1 MENSLTKKHF
11 ISWPVIAFL
20 DFVTIIGFDDILYS
34 LQNQGL
40 SVVFTWIFM
49 VFAFVIPYE
58 MSVSQLGATF
68 TGQEDGGLSS
78 WVRHSTNDTLG
89 YWTAWMYWAASLP
102 YIVDVANSVIVSFS
116 WLVLGNNSLGQR
128 MSNFT
133 FGLLTFIVILIF
145 ILLQNFFKRSMEV
158 MATIGG
164 GAMFLMTVL
173 FVIMTGYSLAH
184 GGQIATHPFNFSSFI
199 PHFSLQYFSTT
210 GLLMFAVCGAELVA
224 PYLIKMRNPN
234 RDFPKAMWLVAFMT
248 AFLTV
253 FGTFSL
259 AIFFNANNLPHDLKM
274 NGSYYA
280 FQLLGQRLGMGN
292 ILLYIFTIVQAIY
305 MMAQLAVLLD
315 AASWVIAGDTAVNF
329 MPRWLSKRNKNGRP
343 LHSYVLTSGLCLF
356 LLLMSGTFPNINSIF
371 NWLLNLN
378 GIVFPF
384 KNCWIFLAFIAV
396 RWQSDRFHSSFVFIK
411 KKAVAIAVGV
421 WCFIFSFVC
430 ALMSFIPQD
439 VKFGTTAYDHQLLM
453 NLFSVF
459 VLFGVGMIMPLL
471 ARLEKRQQVPEEN

>member
-1 MENSLTKKHF
+1 MEPTLENKHY

-20 DFVTIIGFDDILYS
+20 DFVTIIGFDDILYP

-40 SVVFTWIFM
+40 SVVFTWVFM

-68 TGQEDGGLSS
+68 TGQEEGGLAS

-89 YWTAWMYWAASLP
+89 YLTAWMYWAACLP

-116 WLVLGNNSLGQR
+116 WLVLGDNSLDRR
-128 MSNFT
+128 MSNFM
-133 FGLLTFIVILIF
+133 FGLLTFVIILAF
-145 ILLQNFFKRSMEV
+145 ILLQNLFKKSMEV

-184 GGQIATHPFNFSSFI
+184 GGKIATQPFNFHSFI
-199 PHFSLQYFSTT
+199 PNFSLQYFSTT

-224 PYLIKMRNPN
+224 PYLIKMRHPQK
-234 RDFPKAMWLVAFMT
+234 DFPKAMWLVAFMT

-280 FQLLGQRLGMGN
+280 FQLLGQRLGLGN
-292 ILLYIFTIVQAIY
+292 ILLYIFTVVQAIY

-315 AASWVIAGDTAVNF
+315 SSSWVIAGDTAANF
-329 MPRWLSKRNKNGRP
+329 IPSWLSKRDKNGRP
-343 LHSYVLTSGLCLF
+343 LHSYILTCGLCLF
-356 LLLMSGTFPNINSIF
+356 LLLMSGTLPNINAIF

-411 KKAVAIAVGV
+411 NKAAAIAVGV
-421 WCFIFSFVC
+421 WCFIFSFIC
-430 ALMSFIPQD
+430 AVMSFIPQD
-439 VKFGTTAYDHQLLM
+439 VKFKTPAYNHQLLM

-459 VLFGVGMIMPLL
+459 VLFGFGLIMPLL
-471 ARLEKRQQVPEEN
+471 ARIEKKQSIVEAK